1 MESWIRVREKEVRTS
16 STKQERGHVGA
27 AGSRAGGRQA
37 CSRGGP
43 EPRRCQGAAGAGEQE
58 STPGGKQESRVET
71 ARRGAEAQPRR
82 RWCPALTV
90 GGRRPAVGRG
100 SPGWETGSRLA
111 SGGAYVG

>member
-1 MESWIRVREKEVRTS
+1 MREKEVRTS
-16 STKQERGHVGA
+16 STKHERGHVGA

-90 GGRRPAVGRG
+90 GGRRWGGARRVGRREVVW
-100 SPGWETGSRLA
+100 PLA
-111 SGGAYVG
+111 ARTWAEV